1 MKFSNNPKDLLINIY
16 NLPEEVVWYEVYPYI
31 PQIITIFLTRKNYLQ
46 CHHLIKQY
54 IPPIKIE
61 NYYRAMVRQDN
72 DFVFRLLL
80 VENKNKWL
88 NMKKYYYKSCVYTN
102 YITFL
107 EHYAIEYE
115 STKCREI
122 INNLSEELG
131 FNQNQHKKK
140 ILKYIIWK
148 T

>member
-16 NLPEEVVWYEVYPYI
+16 KLPEEVVWYEIYPYI
-31 PQIITIFLTRKNYLQ
+31 SQIITIFLTKKNYVQ
-46 CHHLIKQY
+46 GHHLIKQY
-54 IPPIKIE
+54 IRPINIE

-80 VENKNKWL
+80 VENKDKWVK
-88 NMKKYYYKSCVYTN
+88 MKEYYYKSCIYAN
-102 YITFL
+102 YLTFL
-107 EHYAIEYE
+107 EYYAIEYE
-115 STKCREI
+115 STKCREL
-122 INNLSEELG
+122 INKLTEELG